1 MVSVEKSA
9 KCPNCGSSTAYRS
22 RRHGALEFFLH
33 YVFFTSPY
41 RCKDCE
47 YRYYRSRHS
56 HSRTDK
62 PSEQHPRPA

>member
-1 MVSVEKSA
+1 MLSVEKSP

-22 RRHGALEFFLH
+22 RRIGAMEFVLH

-47 YRYYRSRHS
+47 HRYYRSR
-56 HSRTDK
+56 RTHPPIDK
-62 PSEQHPRPA
+62 PTHQHPRPA